1 ALPIALLSISIL
13 RVVVVTLL
21 SRLCPGGLRGGMCV
35 LDWTAAS
42 SRLDRRVGPVFPVKI
57 GQVGIT
63 SVGKM
68 WSSPCI
74 VVVVIILYFELS
86 FKLPLCF
93 EIYRLYLKLLCKTC
107 VVN

>member
-1 ALPIALLSISIL
+1 M
-13 RVVVVTLL
+13 R
-21 SRLCPGGLRGGMCV
+21 V

-42 SRLDRRVGPVFPVKI
+42 SWVDRRVGPVFPVKI

-63 SVGKM
+63 SVGRM

-74 VVVVIILYFELS
+74 VVVVIVLYFELS
-86 FKLPLCF
+86 FFLKNFRCAFELCC
-93 EIYRLYLKLLCKTC
+93 LYLNLLCKTY